1 MIDHLSRIADHLS
14 TASTLDDAIEGIAM
28 YASLSGGASRFYLAK
43 IEKDLQVTHLADIG
57 FDEGFLAHRAF
68 GEMVATQLMIGH
80 PSHHSLVF
88 IEHDREYRRGFKT
101 NFGVADGANWKSTIL
116 MKISPRH
123 IASLTLPTLTEESVV
138 DINYFNAIRYVL
150 SLFLKSHKE
159 PVVKSSDGKLAVD
172 PEGQERETDSTF
184 LTERQ
189 EIILQMIKSGDTNS
203 TIAERMGYSESLIR
217 QETIA
222 IYRKLGISGRKDLD
236 TGR

>member
-1 MIDHLSRIADHLS
+1 
-14 TASTLDDAIEGIAM
+14 
-28 YASLSGGASRFYLAK
+28 
-43 IEKDLQVTHLADIG
+43 
-57 FDEGFLAHRAF
+57 
-68 GEMVATQLMIGH
+68 
-80 PSHHSLVF
+80 
-88 IEHDREYRRGFKT
+88 
-101 NFGVADGANWKSTIL
+101 

-159 PVVKSSDGKLAVD
+159 PVMKSSDGKLAVD

>member
-1 MIDHLSRIADHLS
+1 MIHHLSRIADHLS
-14 TASTLDDAIEGIAM
+14 TASTFDDAIEGIAM
-28 YASLSGGASRFYLAK
+28 YACLSGGASRFYLAK
-43 IEKDLQVTHLADIG
+43 IEKDLQVSHLADIG
-57 FDEGFLAHRAF
+57 FDARFAAHRAY

-88 IEHDREYRRGFKT
+88 VEHDREYRRGFKT
-101 NFGVADGANWKSTIL
+101 NYGVADGSNWKSTIL
-116 MKISPRH
+116 MTISPRH
-123 IASLTLPTLTEESVV
+123 VASLTLPMLTEESVADV
-138 DINYFNAIRYVL
+138 NYFNAIRSML

-172 PEGQERETDSTF
+172 SAIQEREIESTF

-189 EIILQMIKSGDTNS
+189 EIILRMIKSGDTNS
-203 TIAERMGYSESLIR
+203 AIAGRMGYSESLIR